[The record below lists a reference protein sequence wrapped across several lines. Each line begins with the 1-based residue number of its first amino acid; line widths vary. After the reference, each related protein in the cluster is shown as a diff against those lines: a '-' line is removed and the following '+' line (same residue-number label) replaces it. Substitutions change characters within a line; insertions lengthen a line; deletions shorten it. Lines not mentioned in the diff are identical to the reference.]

1 MIGRNRSDTKEL
13 TTLVNAAAILYI
25 HVSPSLYA
33 CDLKLLI
40 DTLNQWQ
47 LRARCHG
54 AQSPRTRPRLP
65 WSDRGRGWQRCL
77 LGLGDE
83 ACCYE
88 DMIIVSDFLWAEI
101 CRYLETMIE
110 SCWFFNLRW
119 WAHYFSYVMIIGFWT
134 PEPIKTYP
142 SKP

>member
-65 WSDRGRGWQRCL
+65 
-77 LGLGDE
+77 
-83 ACCYE
+83 
-88 DMIIVSDFLWAEI
+88 
-101 CRYLETMIE
+101 
-110 SCWFFNLRW
+110 
-119 WAHYFSYVMIIGFWT
+119 
-134 PEPIKTYP
+134 
-142 SKP
+142 